1 MKFGMEKVGKN
12 SGEIWKVLN
21 EKGALTAK
29 LLEETTGL
37 KKDEMFL
44 ALGWLI
50 KEEKVATKKEGRSE
64 VIYLK

>member
-1 MKFGMEKVGKN
+1 MKIGMEKVGKN

-29 LLEETTGL
+29 LLEEATGL